1 MYSTCTFYFVYLLLL
16 FYSNY
21 FQKMDFGKFWD
32 GLGGVALLIVIAIL
46 FIIVFIVLATK
57 EDKKASFSPYGGSG
71 GNDNLKNGGDSDQ
84 PGYSK
89 HVPGVGVSALL
100 CGGKGSPASKLSGA
114 ALEVNLLGA
123 MDDYMSASDIALDKS
138 IGSIYTAGTG
148 SSS

>member
-1 MYSTCTFYFVYLLLL
+1 MYFLPHILLL

-21 FQKMDFGKFWD
+21 FQKMDKFGEFWN
-32 GLGGVALLIVIAIL
+32 GPGGVVVLVVILLLLVV
-46 FIIVFIVLATK
+46 FIIWLSALTHEVN
-57 EDKKASFSPYGGSG
+57 KKASFVPYGNHG

-84 PGYSK
+84 PGYSL
-89 HVPGVGVSALL
+89 HVPGAGVSALL
-100 CGGKGSPASKLSGA
+100 CGGKGSAASKLSGA
-114 ALEVNLLGA
+114 ALEANLLGA

>member
-1 MYSTCTFYFVYLLLL
+1 
-16 FYSNY
+16 
-21 FQKMDFGKFWD
+21 MDGFKTAWNSPWA
-32 GLGGVALLIVIAIL
+32 GVVILVIIVIVC
-46 FIIVFIVLATK
+46 IIFFSTK

-89 HVPGVGVSALL
+89 HVPPGPGVSALL

>member
-1 MYSTCTFYFVYLLLL
+1 MYFLLRILLL

-21 FQKMDFGKFWD
+21 FQKMDFEKFWN
-32 GLGGVALLIVIAIL
+32 GLGGIGLLIVILLL
-46 FIIVFIVLATK
+46 FVIVFIVLATK
-57 EDKKASFSPYGGSG
+57 EDKKASFVPYGNHG

-89 HVPGVGVSALL
+89 HVPGAGVSALL

>member
-1 MYSTCTFYFVYLLLL
+1 MYFLLRILLL

-32 GLGGVALLIVIAIL
+32 GLGGVVLLTVILLLLVI
-46 FIIVFIVLATK
+46 FIIWLSILTHEVN
-57 EDKKASFSPYGGSG
+57 KKASFVPYGNHG
-71 GNDNLKNGGDSDQ
+71 GNDNLKNGGASDQ

-89 HVPGVGVSALL
+89 HTPGAGVSALL
-100 CGGKGSPASKLSGA
+100 CGGKGSAASKLSGA
-114 ALEVNLLGA
+114 ALEANLLGA